1 MSPFEPDSHQPGV
14 RPEPALPPQTR
25 SLARTFPAPMRRLPL
40 LVLALA
46 LGGCAL
52 TPPHEAPLAF
62 PLLEPSTLGA
72 TRSTRQLL
80 HGAFG
85 KHDLAFQCVVDA
97 GPRHLTVV
105 GLSALG
111 QRWFSLRHGGRGLES
126 EISPQAPDLLDPRRV
141 LADLQLALWPLA
153 ALQQAV
159 SGSAWQVTEP
169 APATRRLRRD
179 GRLVAEVHYA
189 GADPW
194 QGQLWLSNFETGY
207 TLSVESRP
215 VQ

>member
-1 MSPFEPDSHQPGV
+1 MNPFEPAVRQYGV
-14 RPEPALPPQTR
+14 HPERALSPQTR
-25 SLARTFPAPMRRLPL
+25 GLTRAFPAPMRRLPL

-46 LGGCAL
+46 LGGCAM
-52 TPPHEAPLAF
+52 TPPRETSAAF
-62 PLLEPSTLGA
+62 PVLDPSTLGA

-80 HGAFG
+80 RAAFG
-85 KHDLAFQCVVDA
+85 EHDLAFQCVVDV
-97 GPRHLTVV
+97 GPGYLTVV

-111 QRWFSLRHGGRGLES
+111 QRWFSLRHDGRGLES
-126 EISPQAPDLLDPRRV
+126 QISPQAPDLLDPRRV

-159 SGSAWQVTEP
+159 SGSAWQVSEP